1 MVECTDIFIRYPA
14 LALITYR
21 RVNMKKFLSIILTAM
36 LVLALAV
43 PFAAAADEEE
53 AVITLN
59 SIDNAKPGDEITV
72 TASISGNYNVHCVN
86 FTFE

>member
-43 PFAAAADEEE
+43 PFAAAADE
-53 AVITLN
+53 
-59 SIDNAKPGDEITV
+59 
-72 TASISGNYNVHCVN
+72 
-86 FTFE
+86 